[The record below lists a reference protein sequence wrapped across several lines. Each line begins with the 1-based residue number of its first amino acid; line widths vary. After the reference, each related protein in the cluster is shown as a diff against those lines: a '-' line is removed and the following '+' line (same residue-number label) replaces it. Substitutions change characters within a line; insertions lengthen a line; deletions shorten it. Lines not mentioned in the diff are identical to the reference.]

1 VKQIGVGVEG
11 PSDLRFWRKVLHRC
25 LGQHG
30 LIRFDVHNM
39 SGRPKLVRDADR
51 LLDVFRGAGYSAGLL
66 VLDLD
71 KNPCVEDLRDQF
83 SERVQGELRATGD
96 NRYLHLAAAVRK
108 LESWYLA
115 DPDAVRAVIPG
126 ADYTGAGY
134 DSRWG
139 KGKLGEI
146 CERGGSL
153 YNELLFAEQI
163 APHYSPERA
172 SELSDSMRLAW
183 ERIMRAASRAG

>member
-1 VKQIGVGVEG
+1 MKRIGVAVEG

-30 LIRFDVHNM
+30 LIGFDVHNM
-39 SGRPKLVRDADR
+39 SGRARLVRDADR

-71 KNPCVEDLRDQF
+71 KNPCVENLRGQF

-96 NRYLHLAAAVRK
+96 NRYLHLAVAVRK

-115 DPDAVRAVIPG
+115 DPNAIRAAIPTT
-126 ADYTGAGY
+126 DYAGIGY
-134 DSRWG
+134 DSGWG
-139 KGKLGEI
+139 KTTLGEV
-146 CERGGSL
+146 CEQAGTR
-153 YNELLFAEQI
+153 YNALLFAEQI
-163 APHYSPERA
+163 APYYSPERA
-172 SELSDSMRLAW
+172 SELSESMRLAW
-183 ERIMRAASRAG
+183 DRIMHAAAK